1 MPARVQH
8 RRVSKRQWL
17 SGGQVGKMGAQMI
30 GGEVGD
36 LNHQAFQQFRTTK
49 GDAMTANTPKT
60 NRSIAAPRDCHRTFP
75 HLAGVLSALA
85 IVAAVFEFGF
95 PVGATHAGEP
105 AKGTTKQVDLGGVTL
120 EVVYIPPGEFMMGS
134 TPEERALGHRDR
146 EGGPP
151 QGRRAKSPRR
161 SANDASRARLLDG
174 PHGNQ
179 RGPVPAFRRGAGMSP
194 TPKSLAV
201 GRSALTPN
209 GTDII

>member
-1 MPARVQH
+1 
-8 RRVSKRQWL
+8 
-17 SGGQVGKMGAQMI
+17 
-30 GGEVGD
+30 
-36 LNHQAFQQFRTTK
+36 
-49 GDAMTANTPKT
+49 MTANTPKT
-60 NRSIAAPRDCHRTFP
+60 NRSLAAPRDCHRTLP
-75 HLAGVLSALA
+75 PSCGGVLSALA

-146 EGGPP
+146 EGGTP
-151 QGRRAKSPRR
+151 QGRRAKPEEIRER
-161 SANDASRARLLDG
+161 CGVEHGFWMARTETSVG
-174 PHGNQ
+174 Q
-179 RGPVPAFRRGAGMSP
+179 FRRFVEEGVGMSP